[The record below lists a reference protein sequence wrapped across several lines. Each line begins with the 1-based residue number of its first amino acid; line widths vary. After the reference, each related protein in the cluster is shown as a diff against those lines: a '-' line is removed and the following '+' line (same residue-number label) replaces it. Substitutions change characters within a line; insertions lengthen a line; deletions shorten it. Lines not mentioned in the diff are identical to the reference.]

1 MERTR
6 TYIVTGGNTGL
17 GYQCCRFQG
26 ANRENLVVI
35 ACRDKS
41 RGEQAA
47 ENLRSR

>member
-1 MERTR
+1 MEPTR

-17 GYQCCRFQG
+17 GYQCCRFLG
-26 ANRENLVVI
+26 ANGENLVVN